1 MIGPWVNIFQLN
13 LKLTKK
19 FIMLFPSGSEPKF
32 EMTGRFV
39 KKPRYFDKNYW
50 PPPEMVHFEIHIELK
65 TEKSLT
71 VCFNCPFKNLTFLN
85 FFFEFS
91 SSEIFFIQK
100 HWFQLQANHVN
111 YCTIYYFPFFVSLCI
126 RPPFISQGETCQSPW
141 PCIMHSYAI
150 IWLSLLDNALN

>member
-1 MIGPWVNIFQLN
+1 MIGPWINIFQLN

-50 PPPEMVHFEIHIELK
+50 PPPEMVHFKIHIELK

-91 SSEIFFIQK
+91 SSEIFFYSKTLISAPSQPRK
-100 HWFQLQANHVN
+100 LLHYIIFHFSSHYA
-111 YCTIYYFPFFVSLCI
+111 FVPL
-126 RPPFISQGETCQSPW
+126 
-141 PCIMHSYAI
+141 
-150 IWLSLLDNALN
+150 LSVKEKLVKVLDLA

>member
-1 MIGPWVNIFQLN
+1 MIGPWINIFQLN

-50 PPPEMVHFEIHIELK
+50 PPPEMVHFKIHIELK

-71 VCFNCPFKNLTFLN
+71 VCFNFPFKNLTFLY
-85 FFFEFS
+85 FFLEFS

-111 YCTIYYFPFFVSLCI
+111 YCTILFSIFRL
-126 RPPFISQGETCQSPW
+126 T
-141 PCIMHSYAI
+141 MHSSPFYQSRRNLSKSLTLHNAQLRNNLI
-150 IWLSLLDNALN
+150 ISFG